1 MAQNVNYVKAV
12 MYLNSE
18 GKSSLHGNSI
28 TSISVLHALRQLDA
42 CKLRT
47 SVSFHFKPPH
57 TQYNDSSN
65 WYKTMILPRPGSEL
79 LSSYSSFE
87 FPGITTNTCIACVST
102 FLVRNNQ
109 SWSP

>member
-18 GKSSLHGNSI
+18 GKSNLHGNST
-28 TSISVLHALRQLDA
+28 TSISVLHALRQLCT

-47 SVSFHFKPPH
+47 VLFHFKPSH

-65 WYKTMILPRPGSEL
+65 KYRTMILPRPGSEL
-79 LSSYSSFE
+79 LSSNSPFE
-87 FPGITTNTCIACVST
+87 FPGITTNTCIACFST
-102 FLVRNNQ
+102 VLVCNNQ